1 MNPIRYLQIGVV
13 LLLVSSGFY
22 IKHLLNEQES
32 LIEENLVLETQIK
45 TNEANLKILTNLL
58 DEEKEHREAAEEA
71 LLSLKD
77 VPDVEYSQN
86 LPPNIQT
93 VLDRFHARVRPTNP

>member
-1 MNPIRYLQIGVV
+1 MNPIRYLKIGVV

-22 IKHLLNEQES
+22 IKHLLNEREE
-32 LIEENLVLETQIK
+32 LIGENLVLETQIK
-45 TNEANLKILTNLL
+45 INEDNLKTLVNLL

-93 VLDRFHARVRPTNP
+93 VLDRFHARIRSTTP